1 MSGSYVITT
10 QTLIRHTYQ
19 GFSGPT
25 YLDLEPVERH
35 IDANEV
41 DIHIDNGT
49 LTITHLSS
57 GNRMIYMPDA
67 WDSIRYIKN

>member
-1 MSGSYVITT
+1 MPGRYVITT
-10 QTLIRHTYQ
+10 RQSIHHTYQ

-41 DIHIDNGT
+41 DIHIDDGT

-57 GNRMIYMPDA
+57 GNRMIYTPDA